1 MLRVLGPDK
10 LQLLIDNDWYLIESI
25 FYGAYTA
32 SLEESARRGGSP
44 SSPSTQPEE
53 VSQGERYMVGVAKVA
68 LPLLNWARSIASMF
82 PPDAVSRKVTSE
94 WLISRGEKHYP
105 EVVAVWRGSG
115 ERGERWLKV
124 QAKEIVDYLIGR
136 VAYDV
141 NQRKMVTIA
150 PRVKGRGK

>member
-32 SLEESARRGGSP
+32 PPEESAKTR
-44 SSPSTQPEE
+44 PEE
-53 VSQGERYMVGVAKVA
+53 AAQGERYMVGVARVA
-68 LPLLNWARSIASMF
+68 LPLLGWTRNIASMF
-82 PPDAVSRKVTSE
+82 PPDAVSRKVTPE

-124 QAKEIVDYLIGR
+124 QAKEIADYLIGR
-136 VAYDV
+136 AAYDV
-141 NQRKMVTIA
+141 NQQKMVMIA
-150 PRVKGRGK
+150 PRVDRKGR